1 MLTFA
6 TIVILIGIS
15 IHLIDFFFVSDPAER
30 ILKLDLIA
38 LNVIGIFAILAA
50 QRGVE
55 TFLELGLLWAL
66 FAFLGT
72 AVFADATRAVEEEKR
87 T

>member
-1 MLTFA
+1 MLTVA
-6 TIVILIGIS
+6 TIVILISIS

-38 LNVIGIFAILAA
+38 LNLIGIFAILAA

-55 TFLELGLLWAL
+55 TYLEVGLLWAL

-72 AVFADATRAVEEEKR
+72 AVFADVTRAVEEEKR
-87 T
+87 

>member
-1 MLTFA
+1 MLTA
-6 TIVILIGIS
+6 AMIVILISIS

-38 LNVIGIFAILAA
+38 LNLIGIFAILAA

-55 TFLELGLLWAL
+55 TYLEVGLLWAL

-72 AVFADATRAVEEEKR
+72 AVFADATRAVEEERK
-87 T
+87 